1 MQPRSAQEQETI
13 KQILDLTRRN
23 NIQIIKLWFVDIL
36 GNLKSLSLSHR
47 EFEYAMNEGMGFDGS
62 SVEGFARIYESDL
75 VALPDLDTFQMF
87 PLELTGAPI
96 ARFFCDIKPRTANS
110 LKGIRATSSKRT
122 WPPCVRPVLPRLRSD
137 RHWNTVILKTTNT
150 LKRWTAAVFF

>member
-87 PLELTGAPI
+87 PPELTGAPI
-96 ARFFCDIKPRTANS
+96 ARFFCDIKTADG
-110 LKGIRATSSKRT
+110 KQFEGIRATSSKRT
-122 WPPCVRPVLPRLRSD
+122 WPPCAGPVLTRLWSARIG
-137 RHWNTVILKTTNT
+137 IL
-150 LKRWTAAVFF
+150 LF